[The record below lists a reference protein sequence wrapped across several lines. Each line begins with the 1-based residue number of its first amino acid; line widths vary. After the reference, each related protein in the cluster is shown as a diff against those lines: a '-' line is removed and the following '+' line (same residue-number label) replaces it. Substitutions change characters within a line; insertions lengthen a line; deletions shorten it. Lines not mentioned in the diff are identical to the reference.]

1 MSELK
6 RPRPR
11 RLLIGLA
18 VLFFA
23 PLGLS
28 FYLYYG
34 HSRFQP
40 SDHVNH
46 GELIEPVRPMPATA
60 LPLQAGGASAADLL
74 QHKWTL
80 LYVNIGPCTEVCR
93 RKLYETRQVHTA
105 LDRDM
110 GRVQRVFVATA
121 DCCEAQFLPVEHP
134 DLMVVRAEEAASLLA
149 ALPKGAGFV
158 YIVDP
163 LGNLMMAYAPDAPPK
178 GLLEDMKRLLKLSHV
193 G

>member
-1 MSELK
+1 MSE
-6 RPRPR
+6 RQSPRPR

-23 PLGLS
+23 PLALS

-40 SDHVNH
+40 SNHVNH
-46 GELIEPVRPMPATA
+46 GELIEPVQPLPAA
-60 LPLQAGGASAADLL
+60 SLPLLGGAQTEPDFL

-80 LYVNIGPCTEVCR
+80 LYASRGACEEPCR
-93 RKLYETRQVHTA
+93 QKLYETRQVHTA

-110 GRVQRVFVATA
+110 GRVQRVFIANA
-121 DCCEAQFLPVEHP
+121 DCCEANFLQIEHP
-134 DLMVVRAEEAASLLA
+134 DLIVVRAEGAASLLA
-149 ALPKGAGFV
+149 SLPRGSGAI
-158 YIVDP
+158 YIIDP

-178 GLLEDMKRLLKLSHV
+178 GLLDDMKRLLKLSHV

>member
-1 MSELK
+1 MSEHK
-6 RPRPR
+6 NSRQR

-18 VLFFA
+18 ALFFA

-40 SDHVNH
+40 SNHVNH
-46 GELIEPVRPMPATA
+46 GELIEPVRPMPMMS
-60 LPLQAGGASAADLL
+60 LPLLGGAQTAPDFLR
-74 QHKWTL
+74 HKWTL
-80 LYVNIGPCTEVCR
+80 LYASRGTCTDLCR

-110 GRVQRVFVATA
+110 GRVQRVFVADA
-121 DCCEAQFLPVEHP
+121 DCCEAQFLTAEHP
-134 DLMVVRAEEAASLLA
+134 DLIVVRAEGAASLLT
-149 ALPKGAGFV
+149 ALPQGAAAV
-158 YIVDP
+158 YIIDP
-163 LGNLMMAYAPDAPPK
+163 LGNLMMAYAPDAPPQ
-178 GLLEDMKRLLKLSHV
+178 GLLDDMKRLLRLSHV

>member
-1 MSELK
+1 VSEHPK
-6 RPRPR
+6 PRQR

-40 SDHVNH
+40 SKHVNH
-46 GELIEPVRPMPATA
+46 GELIEPVRPMPATS
-60 LPLQAGGASAADLL
+60 LPLQAGGASAPDFL

-80 LYVNIGPCTEVCR
+80 LYANLGPCTDLCR
-93 RKLYETRQVHTA
+93 RKLYETRQVRTA

-121 DCCEAQFLPVEHP
+121 DCCEAQFLHVEHP
-134 DLMVVRAEEAASLLA
+134 DLIVVRAEDAAGLLG
-149 ALPKGAGFV
+149 ALPKGTGSV
-158 YIVDP
+158 YIIDP
-163 LGNLMMAYAPDAPPK
+163 LGNLMMAYVPQAPPK

>member
-1 MSELK
+1 MSEPTK
-6 RPRPR
+6 ARQR

-40 SDHVNH
+40 GNHVNH
-46 GELIEPVRPMPATA
+46 GELIEPVRPMPAAA
-60 LPLQAGGASAADLL
+60 LPLRAGGASAADVL

-80 LYVNIGPCTEVCR
+80 LYANLGPCTDLCR
-93 RKLYETRQVHTA
+93 RKLYEMRQVRTA

-121 DCCEAQFLPVEHP
+121 DCCEPQFLHVEHP
-134 DLMVVRAEEAASLLA
+134 DLIVVRAEDAAGLLA
-149 ALPKGAGFV
+149 ALPKGSRFL
-158 YIVDP
+158 YIIDP